1 MKKNRLW
8 NIILCTLLP
17 LTSMAQTQL
26 KPVEY
31 RFINGEKGLKEFL
44 IQNVSY
50 PKISQSYRAI
60 GFSISGIS
68 ITPEGKIENIKIVNP
83 IDEYIDAEVI
93 RLLKSTS
100 KLWLKCDTV
109 SNNQAFYIQI
119 AFVLSGPTPNFFVLN
134 PTTNKM
140 FIEPVTVTAMYP
152 KNENSFILET
162 DESLAIKCSVLIYSK
177 RYDEALGF
185 IDELIRRN
193 PFMKEL
199 YQYRISVC
207 KKLGRQDLIEI
218 DVQKL
223 QNFADGLSLAELL
236 NKY

>member
-1 MKKNRLW
+1 
-8 NIILCTLLP
+8 
-17 LTSMAQTQL
+17 
-26 KPVEY
+26 
-31 RFINGEKGLKEFL
+31 
-44 IQNVSY
+44 
-50 PKISQSYRAI
+50 
-60 GFSISGIS
+60 
-68 ITPEGKIENIKIVNP
+68 
-83 IDEYIDAEVI
+83 
-93 RLLKSTS
+93 
-100 KLWLKCDTV
+100 
-109 SNNQAFYIQI
+109 
-119 AFVLSGPTPNFFVLN
+119 
-134 PTTNKM
+134 M
-140 FIEPVTVTAMYP
+140 FIEPVTVTAMYL

-162 DESLAIKCSVLIYSK
+162 DESLAIKCSVLVCSE
-177 RYDEALGF
+177 RYNEALGF